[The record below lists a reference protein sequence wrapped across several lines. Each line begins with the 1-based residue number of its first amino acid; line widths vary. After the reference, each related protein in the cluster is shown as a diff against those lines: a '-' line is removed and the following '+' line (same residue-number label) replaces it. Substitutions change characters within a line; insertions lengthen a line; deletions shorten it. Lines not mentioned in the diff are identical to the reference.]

1 MDWHKVKQATK
12 EQAALAGFAR
22 AGVAGAT
29 LRGRSGPLEEFL
41 HRGYQADMAWLA
53 RQGAARLDANSV
65 MPQAASVICLSMPY
79 APEGLPA
86 GHTAIYARG
95 RDYHRLLEGRCRAL
109 LEKLKAS
116 QPELAAT
123 MLAKICVDTAAIS
136 DRSFAAAAGLGWIGR
151 NGCLIDARYGS
162 FVVLAEIVTNL
173 PLPPDDP
180 VAQGC
185 GDCHACVDACPGA
198 ALPGDGLVDCRR
210 CVSYLT
216 IEHRTAIPVEQYKS
230 CGGNIFG
237 CDACQSACPHNTS
250 VPPGEAELTHP
261 RPLAE
266 MPLPEILALSQPR
279 WDELTR
285 GSAMRRCRHEMLLR
299 NAAIAAGNLRR
310 ADCRAPLE
318 RLAGSGPPLAAE
330 AAAWALRQLV

>member
-1 MDWHKVKQATK
+1 MDWHKVKQAVK

-22 AGVAGAT
+22 VGVAAAT

-41 HRGYQADMAWLA
+41 RRGYQADMAWLA
-53 RQGAARLDANSV
+53 RQGPARLDATSV

-86 GHTAIYARG
+86 GHVALYARG
-95 RDYHRLLEGRCRAL
+95 RDYHRLLEGRCRGL
-109 LEKLKAS
+109 LEALKAAR
-116 QPELAAT
+116 PELAAT

-162 FVVLAEIVTNL
+162 YAVLAEIVTNL
-173 PLPPDDP
+173 PLPPDVP
-180 VAQGC
+180 AAQGC
-185 GDCHACVDACPGA
+185 GDCRACVDACPGA

-216 IEHRTAIPVEQYKS
+216 IEHRDDIPAQQYKLL
-230 CGGNIFG
+230 GGNIFG
-237 CDACQSACPHNTS
+237 CDACQRACPHNAS
-250 VPPGEAELTHP
+250 VPLGEAELTHP

-266 MPLPEILALSQPR
+266 LPLAEVLALSQPR

-285 GSAMRRCRHEMLLR
+285 GSAMRRCRYEMLLR
-299 NAAIAAGNLRR
+299 NAAIAAGNLGR
-310 ADCRAPLE
+310 ADCRAALE
-318 RLAGSGPPLAAE
+318 RLAGADLPLAAP